1 MSEILFRCPQA
12 ERCGGCQLA
21 RLPYAQQLDWKQR
34 KVERLLSP
42 FCKVEPIRGME
53 NPFHYRNKVH
63 AVLTADRSGRV
74 YGGVY
79 EPRSHRVVPVEQCL
93 LEDERADAII
103 RTVCRLMPSF
113 KLKPYDEDRNVGLMR
128 HVLVRAAREQILV
141 ALVTASPVFP
151 GSRNFADALRKAHP
165 EITTIVQNVNSRR
178 TSMVL
183 GDRETVLYGRGFI
196 EDTLCGKTFE
206 LSAQSFYQV
215 NARQT
220 ELLYQLAIERMRLTG
235 RETLLDAYCGVG
247 TIGLCAA
254 DGCARLI
261 GVELNPQ
268 AVADAQRN
276 ARRNHVSQARFFHD
290 DAGRFLTRN
299 AVAPDVL
306 VMDPPRSG
314 SDLPFLRA
322 ALHARPRRIV
332 YVSCDPTTLARD
344 LAVLTRGGYRAE
356 SAVPVDMFPATEHVE
371 TVVSLQRV

>member
-1 MSEILFRCPQA
+1 MSEVFFRCPQA

-21 RLPYAQQLDWKQR
+21 RLSYAQQLEWKQR
-34 KVERLLSP
+34 KVERLLAP

-63 AVLTADRSGRV
+63 AVLAADRKGQIYS
-74 YGGVY
+74 GVY
-79 EPRSHRVVPVEQCL
+79 EPRSHRVVPVDSCL
-93 LEDERADAII
+93 LEDERADAIVRTI
-103 RTVCRLMPSF
+103 RRLMPSF
-113 KLKPYDEDRNVGLMR
+113 RLKPYDEDRGVGLLR
-128 HVLVRAAREQILV
+128 HVLIRAAQEQILV
-141 ALVTASPVFP
+141 ALVTSSPVFP
-151 GSRNFADALRKAHP
+151 GSRNFADALRKEHP
-165 EITTIVQNVNSRR
+165 EITTIVQNVNSRH

-183 GDRETVLYGRGFI
+183 GDRETVLFGRGYI

-215 NARQT
+215 NSRQT
-220 ELLYQLAIERMRLTG
+220 EVLYRLAVERMGLTG
-235 RETLLDAYCGVG
+235 QETLLDAYCGVG

-276 ARRNHVSQARFFHD
+276 ARRNHATQARFFHD
-290 DAGRFLTRN
+290 DAGRFLTRC
-299 AVAPDVL
+299 AVSPDVL

-314 SDLPFLRA
+314 SDLPFLQA
-322 ALHARPRRIV
+322 ALRARPSRIV
-332 YVSCDPTTLARD
+332 YVSCDPVTLARD
-344 LAVLTRGGYRAE
+344 LDVLTRGGYRAE

-371 TVVSLQRV
+371 TVVSLRRK